1 MPSKTIKWL
10 GLILGCFLS
19 MFGVLGVGLGILD
32 ILDPV
37 GTKMADDSDPFGTP
51 HTLTESLTFTA
62 VFATVLL
69 SGVLLMIVSYRHK
82 EKLK

>member
-1 MPSKTIKWL
+1 MQSSQTIKWL
-10 GLILGCFLS
+10 SLVFGFILLL
-19 MFGVLGVGLGILD
+19 FGFLGVGLGILD

-62 VFATVLL
+62 IFAVILL
-69 SGVLLMIVSYRHK
+69 SGLSLIFVSYKHR
-82 EKLK
+82 LK